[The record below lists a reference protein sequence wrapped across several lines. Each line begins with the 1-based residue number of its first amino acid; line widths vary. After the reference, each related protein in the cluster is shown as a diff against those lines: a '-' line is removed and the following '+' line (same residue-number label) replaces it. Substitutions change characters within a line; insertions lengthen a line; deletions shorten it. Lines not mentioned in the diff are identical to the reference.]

1 MFQLLGLAV
10 LRTALP
16 AEGWFRL
23 SVNRSKNHSVHVA
36 SGSGSDWFKPERV
49 LLVRQQAFRSAISED
64 FTEIQGLAVAA
75 GSQVV
80 CHISAVRKIPHPATF
95 LGSGKVLEITELV
108 KKLAVDVVILDHN
121 ATPVQERNLEQA
133 FHCRVIDRTRL
144 ILDIFALRARTS
156 EGKLQVELA
165 QLNHLATRLV
175 RGWTHLERQRG
186 GLGLRGPGETQLET
200 DRRLIGRRIRTLGRK
215 LEKVRLQRTLR
226 RNQRDRVP
234 IPTVAIVGYTNAGK
248 TTLFNAL
255 SGASGLVVDQLFAT
269 LDPMMRRLDIS
280 GYGPVIVSDTVGFI
294 SRLPHELV
302 DAFHSTLEE
311 VSASQL
317 LLHVIDLLDPEIT
330 ERVEQV
336 ERVLDAIGA
345 GDIPRLRVYNKAD
358 LIEASSF
365 RSLANGGS
373 HRGLRISAS
382 TGKGLKELIE
392 TVGALL
398 GSDRERRMLKIP
410 SDRPR
415 LRAAVYRI
423 AEVADE
429 KVDAEGNWWLELLV
443 DAVAVGRLESQE
455 QFQTGWWQAFGKEST
470 RLNVII

>member
-1 MFQLLGLAV
+1 M
-10 LRTALP
+10 
-16 AEGWFRL
+16 
-23 SVNRSKNHSVHVA
+23 A
-36 SGSGSDWFKPERV
+36 SGFDSDRIKSERV
-49 LLVRQQAFRSAISED
+49 LLVRQQTFRLAVSED
-64 FTEIQGLAVAA
+64 FTEIEGLAVAA

-80 CHISAVRKIPHPATF
+80 AHISAVRKIPHPATF
-95 LGSGKVLEITELV
+95 LGSGKVLEISELV
-108 KKLAVDVVILDHN
+108 DKLAVDVVILDHN

-215 LEKVRLQRTLR
+215 LEKVRLQRALR

-311 VSASQL
+311 VGASQL

-330 ERVEQV
+330 ERVGQV

-365 RSLANGGS
+365 RSFVNGS
-373 HRGLRISAS
+373 SDRGLRISAS
-382 TGKGLKELIE
+382 TGKGLEELVE

>member
-1 MFQLLGLAV
+1 M
-10 LRTALP
+10 
-16 AEGWFRL
+16 
-23 SVNRSKNHSVHVA
+23 
-36 SGSGSDWFKPERV
+36 
-49 LLVRQQAFRSAISED
+49 
-64 FTEIQGLAVAA
+64 
-75 GSQVV
+75 
-80 CHISAVRKIPHPATF
+80 
-95 LGSGKVLEITELV
+95 GSGKVLEISELV
-108 KKLAVDVVILDHN
+108 DKLAVDVVILDHN

-215 LEKVRLQRTLR
+215 LEKVRLQRALR

-330 ERVEQV
+330 ERVGQV

-365 RSLANGGS
+365 RSFVNGSS

-382 TGKGLKELIE
+382 TGKGLEELVE

>member
-1 MFQLLGLAV
+1 M
-10 LRTALP
+10 
-16 AEGWFRL
+16 
-23 SVNRSKNHSVHVA
+23 A
-36 SGSGSDWFKPERV
+36 SGFDSDRIKSERV
-49 LLVRQQAFRSAISED
+49 LLVRQQTFRLAVSED
-64 FTEIQGLAVAA
+64 FTEIEGLAVAA

-80 CHISAVRKIPHPATF
+80 AHISAVRKIPHPATF
-95 LGSGKVLEITELV
+95 LGSGKVVEISELV
-108 KKLAVDVVILDHN
+108 DKLAVDVVILDHN

-215 LEKVRLQRTLR
+215 LEKVRLQRALR

-358 LIEASSF
+358 LIEASSI
-365 RSLANGGS
+365 RSFVNGS
-373 HRGLRISAS
+373 SDRGLRISAS
-382 TGKGLKELIE
+382 TGKGLEELVE

-470 RLNVII
+470 RLNVIT

>member
-1 MFQLLGLAV
+1 M
-10 LRTALP
+10 
-16 AEGWFRL
+16 
-23 SVNRSKNHSVHVA
+23 A
-36 SGSGSDWFKPERV
+36 SGFDSDRIKSERV
-49 LLVRQQAFRSAISED
+49 LLVRQQAFRLAVSED
-64 FTEIQGLAVAA
+64 FTEIEGLAVAA

-80 CHISAVRKIPHPATF
+80 AHISAVRKIPHPASF
-95 LGSGKVLEITELV
+95 LGSGKVLEISELV
-108 KKLAVDVVILDHN
+108 DKLAVDVVILDHN

-133 FHCRVIDRTRL
+133 FRCRVIDRTRL

-200 DRRLIGRRIRTLGRK
+200 DRRLIGRRIKTLGRK

-382 TGKGLKELIE
+382 TGKGLKELVE

-455 QFQTGWWQAFGKEST
+455 QFQTGWWQVFGKEST

>member
-1 MFQLLGLAV
+1 
-10 LRTALP
+10 
-16 AEGWFRL
+16 
-23 SVNRSKNHSVHVA
+23 VNRSKGHSVHVA
-36 SGSGSDWFKPERV
+36 SGFDSDRIKSERV
-49 LLVRQQAFRSAISED
+49 LLVRQQTFRLAVSED
-64 FTEIQGLAVAA
+64 FTEIEGLAVAA

-80 CHISAVRKIPHPATF
+80 AHISAVRKIPHPATF
-95 LGSGKVLEITELV
+95 LGSGKVLEISELV
-108 KKLAVDVVILDHN
+108 DKLAVDVVILDHN

-215 LEKVRLQRTLR
+215 LEKVRLQRALR

-330 ERVEQV
+330 ERVGQV

-365 RSLANGGS
+365 RSFVNGS
-373 HRGLRISAS
+373 SDRGLRISAS
-382 TGKGLKELIE
+382 TGKGLEELVE

-443 DAVAVGRLESQE
+443 DSVTVGRLESQE

>member
-1 MFQLLGLAV
+1 M
-10 LRTALP
+10 
-16 AEGWFRL
+16 
-23 SVNRSKNHSVHVA
+23 A
-36 SGSGSDWFKPERV
+36 SGFDSDQIKSERV
-49 LLVRQQAFRSAISED
+49 LLVRQQTFRLAVSED
-64 FTEIQGLAVAA
+64 FTEIDGLADAA

-80 CHISAVRKIPHPATF
+80 AHISAVRKIPHPATF
-95 LGSGKVLEITELV
+95 LGSGKVLEISELV
-108 KKLAVDVVILDHN
+108 DKLVVDVVILDHN

-215 LEKVRLQRTLR
+215 LEKVRLQRALR

-365 RSLANGGS
+365 RSFVNGSS

-382 TGKGLKELIE
+382 TGKGLEELVE

>member
-1 MFQLLGLAV
+1 M
-10 LRTALP
+10 
-16 AEGWFRL
+16 
-23 SVNRSKNHSVHVA
+23 A
-36 SGSGSDWFKPERV
+36 SGFDSDRIKSERV
-49 LLVRQQAFRSAISED
+49 LLVRQQAFRLAVSED
-64 FTEIQGLAVAA
+64 FTEIEGLAVAA

-80 CHISAVRKIPHPATF
+80 AHISAVRKIPHPATF
-95 LGSGKVLEITELV
+95 LGSGKVVEISELV
-108 KKLAVDVVILDHN
+108 DKLAVDVVILDHN

-215 LEKVRLQRTLR
+215 LEKVRLQRALR

-365 RSLANGGS
+365 RSFVNGGS

-382 TGKGLKELIE
+382 TGKGLEELVE

>member
-1 MFQLLGLAV
+1 M
-10 LRTALP
+10 
-16 AEGWFRL
+16 
-23 SVNRSKNHSVHVA
+23 A
-36 SGSGSDWFKPERV
+36 SGFDSDQIKSERV
-49 LLVRQQAFRSAISED
+49 LLVRQQTFRLAVSED
-64 FTEIQGLAVAA
+64 FTEIEGLAVAA

-80 CHISAVRKIPHPATF
+80 AHISAVRKIPHPATF
-95 LGSGKVLEITELV
+95 LGSGKVLEISELV
-108 KKLAVDVVILDHN
+108 DKLAVDVVILDHN

-215 LEKVRLQRTLR
+215 LEKVRLQRALR

-365 RSLANGGS
+365 RSFVNGSS

-382 TGKGLKELIE
+382 TGKGLEELVE

-415 LRAAVYRI
+415 IRAAVYRI

>member
-1 MFQLLGLAV
+1 
-10 LRTALP
+10 
-16 AEGWFRL
+16 
-23 SVNRSKNHSVHVA
+23 VA
-36 SGSGSDWFKPERV
+36 SGFDSDRIKSERV
-49 LLVRQQAFRSAISED
+49 LLVRQQTFGLAVSED
-64 FTEIQGLAVAA
+64 FTEIEGLAVAA

-80 CHISAVRKIPHPATF
+80 AHISAVRKIPHPATF
-95 LGSGKVLEITELV
+95 LGSGKVVEISELV
-108 KKLAVDVVILDHN
+108 DKLAVDVVILDHN

-215 LEKVRLQRTLR
+215 LEKVRLQRALR

-365 RSLANGGS
+365 RSFVNGS
-373 HRGLRISAS
+373 SDRGLRISAS
-382 TGKGLKELIE
+382 TGKGLEELVE

>member
-1 MFQLLGLAV
+1 M
-10 LRTALP
+10 
-16 AEGWFRL
+16 
-23 SVNRSKNHSVHVA
+23 A
-36 SGSGSDWFKPERV
+36 SGFDSDQIKSERV
-49 LLVRQQAFRSAISED
+49 LLVRQQTFRLAVSED
-64 FTEIQGLAVAA
+64 FTEIEGLAVAA

-80 CHISAVRKIPHPATF
+80 AHISAVRKIPHPATF
-95 LGSGKVLEITELV
+95 LGSGKVLEMTELID
-108 KKLAVDVVILDHN
+108 KLAVDVVILDHN

-215 LEKVRLQRTLR
+215 LEKVRLQRALR

-365 RSLANGGS
+365 RSFVNGSS

-382 TGKGLKELIE
+382 TGKGLEELVE

-455 QFQTGWWQAFGKEST
+455 QFQTGWWQAFGNDST

>member
-1 MFQLLGLAV
+1 M
-10 LRTALP
+10 
-16 AEGWFRL
+16 
-23 SVNRSKNHSVHVA
+23 A
-36 SGSGSDWFKPERV
+36 SGFDSDRIKSERV
-49 LLVRQQAFRSAISED
+49 LLVRQQAFRLAVSED
-64 FTEIQGLAVAA
+64 FTEIEGLAVAA

-80 CHISAVRKIPHPATF
+80 AHISAVRKIPHPATF
-95 LGSGKVLEITELV
+95 LGSGKVFEISELV
-108 KKLAVDVVILDHN
+108 DKLAVDVVILDHN

-365 RSLANGGS
+365 RSFVNGS
-373 HRGLRISAS
+373 SDRGLRISAS
-382 TGKGLKELIE
+382 TGKGLEELIE

>member
-1 MFQLLGLAV
+1 M
-10 LRTALP
+10 
-16 AEGWFRL
+16 
-23 SVNRSKNHSVHVA
+23 A
-36 SGSGSDWFKPERV
+36 SGFDSDQIKSERV
-49 LLVRQQAFRSAISED
+49 LLVRQQTFRLAVSED
-64 FTEIQGLAVAA
+64 FTEIEGLAVAA

-80 CHISAVRKIPHPATF
+80 AHISAVRKIPHPATF
-95 LGSGKVLEITELV
+95 LGSGKVLEISELV
-108 KKLAVDVVILDHN
+108 DKLAVDVVILDHN

-215 LEKVRLQRTLR
+215 LEKVRLQRALR

-255 SGASGLVVDQLFAT
+255 SGASGLVVNQLFAT

-365 RSLANGGS
+365 RSFVNGSS

-382 TGKGLKELIE
+382 TGKGLEELVE

>member
-1 MFQLLGLAV
+1 M
-10 LRTALP
+10 
-16 AEGWFRL
+16 
-23 SVNRSKNHSVHVA
+23 
-36 SGSGSDWFKPERV
+36 
-49 LLVRQQAFRSAISED
+49 LLVRQQAFRLAVSED
-64 FTEIQGLAVAA
+64 FTEIEGLAVAA

-80 CHISAVRKIPHPATF
+80 AHISAVRKIPHPATF
-95 LGSGKVLEITELV
+95 FGSGKVLEISELV
-108 KKLAVDVVILDHN
+108 DKLAVDVVILDHN

-215 LEKVRLQRTLR
+215 LEKVRLQRALR

-330 ERVEQV
+330 ERVGQV

-358 LIEASSF
+358 LIEASSI
-365 RSLANGGS
+365 RSFVNGSS

-382 TGKGLKELIE
+382 TGKGLEELVE

>member
-1 MFQLLGLAV
+1 M
-10 LRTALP
+10 
-16 AEGWFRL
+16 
-23 SVNRSKNHSVHVA
+23 A
-36 SGSGSDWFKPERV
+36 SGSDFDWFKSERV
-49 LLVRQQAFRSAISED
+49 LLVRQQTFRLAVSED
-64 FTEIQGLAVAA
+64 FTEIEGLAVAA

-80 CHISAVRKIPHPATF
+80 AHISAVRKIPHPATF
-95 LGSGKVLEITELV
+95 LGSGKVLEISELV
-108 KKLAVDVVILDHN
+108 DKLAVDVVILDHN

-215 LEKVRLQRTLR
+215 LEKVRLQRALR

-330 ERVEQV
+330 ERVGQV

-358 LIEASSF
+358 LIEASSI
-365 RSLANGGS
+365 RSFVNGS
-373 HRGLRISAS
+373 SDRGLRISAS
-382 TGKGLKELIE
+382 TGKGLEELVE

>member
-1 MFQLLGLAV
+1 LFQVLGLAV
-10 LRTALP
+10 LPTASP
-16 AEGWFRL
+16 PEGWFNL

-36 SGSGSDWFKPERV
+36 SGCDSDWIKAERV
-49 LLVRQQAFRSAISED
+49 LLVRQQAFRSATSED
-64 FTEIQGLAVAA
+64 FSEIEGLAIAA

-80 CHISAVRKIPHPATF
+80 AHISAVRKIPHPATF

-108 KKLAVDVVILDHN
+108 DKLVVDVVILDHS

-215 LEKVRLQRTLR
+215 LDKVRLQRALR

-255 SGASGLVVDQLFAT
+255 CGAGGLVVDQLFAT

-294 SRLPHELV
+294 SKLPHELV

-311 VSASQL
+311 VGASKL

-336 ERVLDAIGA
+336 ERVLDDIGA
-345 GDIPRLRVYNKAD
+345 GEIPRLRVYNKAD
-358 LIEASSF
+358 LIEDSSSKSF
-365 RSLANGGS
+365 VNGS
-373 HRGLRISAS
+373 HNRGLRISAS
-382 TGKGLKELIE
+382 TGKGLEELVG

-415 LRAAVYRI
+415 LRATVYRI
-423 AEVADE
+423 AEVVDE
-429 KVDAEGNWWLELLV
+429 KVDVEGNWWLELLV

-455 QFQTGWWQAFGKEST
+455 QFQTGWWQSVGEDST
-470 RLNVII
+470 RLNVMM

>member
-1 MFQLLGLAV
+1 M
-10 LRTALP
+10 
-16 AEGWFRL
+16 
-23 SVNRSKNHSVHVA
+23 A
-36 SGSGSDWFKPERV
+36 SGFDSDRIKSERV
-49 LLVRQQAFRSAISED
+49 LLVRQQTFRLAVSED
-64 FTEIQGLAVAA
+64 FTEIEGLAVAA

-80 CHISAVRKIPHPATF
+80 AHISAVRKIPHPATF

-108 KKLAVDVVILDHN
+108 DKLAVDVVILDHN

-133 FHCRVIDRTRL
+133 LHCRVIDRTRL

-215 LEKVRLQRTLR
+215 LEKVRLQRALR

-365 RSLANGGS
+365 RSFVNGSS

-382 TGKGLKELIE
+382 TGKGLEELVE

-455 QFQTGWWQAFGKEST
+455 QFQTGWWQAFGNDST

>member
-1 MFQLLGLAV
+1 
-10 LRTALP
+10 
-16 AEGWFRL
+16 
-23 SVNRSKNHSVHVA
+23 VA

-49 LLVRQQAFRSAISED
+49 LLVRQQASRSAISED
-64 FTEIQGLAVAA
+64 FAEIQGLAVAA

-80 CHISAVRKIPHPATF
+80 SHISAVRKIPHPATF

-165 QLNHLATRLV
+165 QLNHLTTRLV

-382 TGKGLKELIE
+382 TGKGLKELVE

>member
-1 MFQLLGLAV
+1 M
-10 LRTALP
+10 
-16 AEGWFRL
+16 
-23 SVNRSKNHSVHVA
+23 A
-36 SGSGSDWFKPERV
+36 SGFDSDRIKSERV
-49 LLVRQQAFRSAISED
+49 LLVRQQTFRLAVSED
-64 FTEIQGLAVAA
+64 FTEIEGLAVAA

-80 CHISAVRKIPHPATF
+80 AHISAVRKIPHPATF
-95 LGSGKVLEITELV
+95 LGSGKVLEISELV
-108 KKLAVDVVILDHN
+108 DKLAVDVVILDHN
-121 ATPVQERNLEQA
+121 ATPVQDRNLEQA

-365 RSLANGGS
+365 RSFANGGS

-382 TGKGLKELIE
+382 TGKGLEELVE

>member
-1 MFQLLGLAV
+1 M
-10 LRTALP
+10 
-16 AEGWFRL
+16 
-23 SVNRSKNHSVHVA
+23 A
-36 SGSGSDWFKPERV
+36 SGFDSDRIKSERV
-49 LLVRQQAFRSAISED
+49 LLVRQQTFRLAVSED
-64 FTEIQGLAVAA
+64 FTEIEGLAVAA

-80 CHISAVRKIPHPATF
+80 AHISAVRKIPHPATF
-95 LGSGKVLEITELV
+95 LGSGKVVEISELV
-108 KKLAVDVVILDHN
+108 DKLAVDVVILDHN

-133 FHCRVIDRTRL
+133 LHCRVIDRTRL

-215 LEKVRLQRTLR
+215 LEKVRLQRALR

-365 RSLANGGS
+365 RSFVNGS
-373 HRGLRISAS
+373 SDRGLRISAS
-382 TGKGLKELIE
+382 TGKGLEELVE

>member
-133 FHCRVIDRTRL
+133 LHCRVIDRTRL

-215 LEKVRLQRTLR
+215 LEKVRQQRALR

-330 ERVEQV
+330 ERVGQV

-358 LIEASSF
+358 LIEASSI
-365 RSLANGGS
+365 RSFVNGS
-373 HRGLRISAS
+373 SDRGLRISAS
-382 TGKGLKELIE
+382 TGKGLEELVE

>member
-1 MFQLLGLAV
+1 M
-10 LRTALP
+10 
-16 AEGWFRL
+16 
-23 SVNRSKNHSVHVA
+23 A
-36 SGSGSDWFKPERV
+36 SGFDSDRIKSERV
-49 LLVRQQAFRSAISED
+49 LLVRQQAFRLAVSED
-64 FTEIQGLAVAA
+64 FTEIEGLAVAA

-80 CHISAVRKIPHPATF
+80 AHISAVRKIPHPATF
-95 LGSGKVLEITELV
+95 LGSGKVVEISELV
-108 KKLAVDVVILDHN
+108 DKLAVDVVILDHN

-215 LEKVRLQRTLR
+215 LEKVRLQRALR

-330 ERVEQV
+330 ERVGQV

-365 RSLANGGS
+365 RSFVNGGS

-382 TGKGLKELIE
+382 TGKGLEELVE

>member
-1 MFQLLGLAV
+1 M
-10 LRTALP
+10 
-16 AEGWFRL
+16 
-23 SVNRSKNHSVHVA
+23 A
-36 SGSGSDWFKPERV
+36 SGFDTDRIKSERV
-49 LLVRQQAFRSAISED
+49 LLVRQQAFRLAVSED
-64 FTEIQGLAVAA
+64 FTEIEGLAVAA

-80 CHISAVRKIPHPATF
+80 AHISAVRKIPHPATF
-95 LGSGKVLEITELV
+95 LGSGKVLEISELV
-108 KKLAVDVVILDHN
+108 DKLAVDVVILDHN

-215 LEKVRLQRTLR
+215 LEKVRLQRALR

-365 RSLANGGS
+365 RSFVNGGS

-382 TGKGLKELIE
+382 TGKGLEELVE

>member
-1 MFQLLGLAV
+1 M
-10 LRTALP
+10 
-16 AEGWFRL
+16 
-23 SVNRSKNHSVHVA
+23 NRSKGHSVRVA
-36 SGSGSDWFKPERV
+36 SGSDWFKSERV
-49 LLVRQQAFRSAISED
+49 LLVRQQTFRLAVSED
-64 FTEIQGLAVAA
+64 FTEIEGLAVAA

-80 CHISAVRKIPHPATF
+80 AHISAVRKIPHPATF
-95 LGSGKVLEITELV
+95 LGSGKVLEISELV
-108 KKLAVDVVILDHN
+108 DKLAVDVVILDHN

-215 LEKVRLQRTLR
+215 LEKVRLQRALR

-330 ERVEQV
+330 ERVGQV

-365 RSLANGGS
+365 RSFVNGS
-373 HRGLRISAS
+373 SDRGLRISAS
-382 TGKGLKELIE
+382 TGKGLEELVE

>member
-1 MFQLLGLAV
+1 M
-10 LRTALP
+10 
-16 AEGWFRL
+16 
-23 SVNRSKNHSVHVA
+23 A
-36 SGSGSDWFKPERV
+36 SGSDSDRFKSERV
-49 LLVRQQAFRSAISED
+49 LLVRQQAFRLAVSGD
-64 FTEIQGLAVAA
+64 FTEIEGLAVAA

-80 CHISAVRKIPHPATF
+80 AHISAVRKIPHPATF
-95 LGSGKVLEITELV
+95 LGSGKVLEISELV
-108 KKLAVDVVILDHN
+108 DKLAVDVVILDHN

-215 LEKVRLQRTLR
+215 LEKVRLQRALR

-365 RSLANGGS
+365 RSFVNGGS

-382 TGKGLKELIE
+382 TGKGLEELVE

>member
-1 MFQLLGLAV
+1 M
-10 LRTALP
+10 
-16 AEGWFRL
+16 
-23 SVNRSKNHSVHVA
+23 A
-36 SGSGSDWFKPERV
+36 SGFDSDQIKSERV
-49 LLVRQQAFRSAISED
+49 LLVRQQTFRLAVSED
-64 FTEIQGLAVAA
+64 FTEIEGLAVAA

-80 CHISAVRKIPHPATF
+80 AHISAVRKIPHPATF
-95 LGSGKVLEITELV
+95 LGSGKVLEISELV
-108 KKLAVDVVILDHN
+108 DKLAVDVVILDHN

-215 LEKVRLQRTLR
+215 LEKVRLQRALR

-358 LIEASSF
+358 LVEASSF
-365 RSLANGGS
+365 RSFVNGSS

-382 TGKGLKELIE
+382 TGKGLEELVE

>member
-1 MFQLLGLAV
+1 M
-10 LRTALP
+10 
-16 AEGWFRL
+16 
-23 SVNRSKNHSVHVA
+23 A
-36 SGSGSDWFKPERV
+36 SGFDSDRIKSERV
-49 LLVRQQAFRSAISED
+49 LLVRQQTFRLAVSED
-64 FTEIQGLAVAA
+64 FTEIEGLAVAA

-80 CHISAVRKIPHPATF
+80 AHISAVRKIPHPATF
-95 LGSGKVLEITELV
+95 LGSGKVVEISELV
-108 KKLAVDVVILDHN
+108 DKLAVDVVILDHN

-215 LEKVRLQRTLR
+215 LEKVRLQRALR

-330 ERVEQV
+330 ERVGQV

-365 RSLANGGS
+365 RSFVNGS
-373 HRGLRISAS
+373 SDRGLRISAS
-382 TGKGLKELIE
+382 TGKGLEELVE

>member
-1 MFQLLGLAV
+1 M
-10 LRTALP
+10 
-16 AEGWFRL
+16 
-23 SVNRSKNHSVHVA
+23 A
-36 SGSGSDWFKPERV
+36 SGSDSDRFKSERV
-49 LLVRQQAFRSAISED
+49 LLVRQQTFRLAVSED
-64 FTEIQGLAVAA
+64 FTEIEGLAVAA

-80 CHISAVRKIPHPATF
+80 AHISAVRKIPHPATF
-95 LGSGKVLEITELV
+95 LGSGKVLEISELV
-108 KKLAVDVVILDHN
+108 DKLAVDVVILDHN

-215 LEKVRLQRTLR
+215 LEKVRLQRALR

-365 RSLANGGS
+365 R
-373 HRGLRISAS
+373 
-382 TGKGLKELIE
+382 
-392 TVGALL
+392 
-398 GSDRERRMLKIP
+398 
-410 SDRPR
+410 
-415 LRAAVYRI
+415 
-423 AEVADE
+423 
-429 KVDAEGNWWLELLV
+429 
-443 DAVAVGRLESQE
+443 
-455 QFQTGWWQAFGKEST
+455 
-470 RLNVII
+470 

>member
-1 MFQLLGLAV
+1 M
-10 LRTALP
+10 
-16 AEGWFRL
+16 
-23 SVNRSKNHSVHVA
+23 SVNRSKGHSVHVA
-36 SGSGSDWFKPERV
+36 SGFDSDRIKSERV
-49 LLVRQQAFRSAISED
+49 LLVRQQTFRLAVSED
-64 FTEIQGLAVAA
+64 FTEIEGLAVAA

-80 CHISAVRKIPHPATF
+80 AHISAVRKIPHPATF
-95 LGSGKVLEITELV
+95 LGSGKVVEISELV
-108 KKLAVDVVILDHN
+108 DKLAVDVVILDHN

-200 DRRLIGRRIRTLGRK
+200 DRRLIGRRIKTLGRK
-215 LEKVRLQRTLR
+215 LEKVRQQRALR

-330 ERVEQV
+330 ERVGQV

-365 RSLANGGS
+365 RSFVNGS
-373 HRGLRISAS
+373 SDRGLRISAS
-382 TGKGLKELIE
+382 TGKGLEELVE

>member
-1 MFQLLGLAV
+1 
-10 LRTALP
+10 
-16 AEGWFRL
+16 
-23 SVNRSKNHSVHVA
+23 VA
-36 SGSGSDWFKPERV
+36 SGFDSDRIKSERV
-49 LLVRQQAFRSAISED
+49 LLVRQQTFRLAVSED
-64 FTEIQGLAVAA
+64 FTEIEGLAVAA

-80 CHISAVRKIPHPATF
+80 AHISAVRKIPHPATF
-95 LGSGKVLEITELV
+95 LGSGKVLEISELV
-108 KKLAVDVVILDHN
+108 DKLAVDVVILDHN

-215 LEKVRLQRTLR
+215 LEKVRQQRALR

-330 ERVEQV
+330 ERVGQV

-358 LIEASSF
+358 LIEASSI
-365 RSLANGGS
+365 RSFVNGS
-373 HRGLRISAS
+373 SDRGLRISAS
-382 TGKGLKELIE
+382 TGKGLEELVE

>member
-1 MFQLLGLAV
+1 M
-10 LRTALP
+10 
-16 AEGWFRL
+16 
-23 SVNRSKNHSVHVA
+23 A
-36 SGSGSDWFKPERV
+36 SGFDSDRIKSERV
-49 LLVRQQAFRSAISED
+49 LLVRQQPFRLAVSED
-64 FTEIQGLAVAA
+64 FTEIEGLAVAA

-80 CHISAVRKIPHPATF
+80 AHISAVRKIPHPATF
-95 LGSGKVLEITELV
+95 LGSGKVLEISELV
-108 KKLAVDVVILDHN
+108 DKLAVDVVILDHN

-215 LEKVRLQRTLR
+215 LEKVRLQRALR

-330 ERVEQV
+330 ERVGQV

-365 RSLANGGS
+365 RSFVNGS
-373 HRGLRISAS
+373 SDRGLRISAS
-382 TGKGLKELIE
+382 TGKGLEELVE

>member
-1 MFQLLGLAV
+1 M
-10 LRTALP
+10 
-16 AEGWFRL
+16 
-23 SVNRSKNHSVHVA
+23 A
-36 SGSGSDWFKPERV
+36 SGFDSDRIKSERV
-49 LLVRQQAFRSAISED
+49 LLVRQQTFRLAVSED
-64 FTEIQGLAVAA
+64 FTEIEGLAVAA

-80 CHISAVRKIPHPATF
+80 AHISAVRKIPHPATF
-95 LGSGKVLEITELV
+95 LGSGKVLEISELV
-108 KKLAVDVVILDHN
+108 DKLAVDVVILDHN

-215 LEKVRLQRTLR
+215 LEKVRLQRALR

-330 ERVEQV
+330 ERVGQV

-358 LIEASSF
+358 LIEASSI
-365 RSLANGGS
+365 RSFVNGS
-373 HRGLRISAS
+373 SDRGLRISAS
-382 TGKGLKELIE
+382 TGKGLEELVE

>member
-1 MFQLLGLAV
+1 M
-10 LRTALP
+10 
-16 AEGWFRL
+16 
-23 SVNRSKNHSVHVA
+23 A
-36 SGSGSDWFKPERV
+36 SGFDSDRIKSERV
-49 LLVRQQAFRSAISED
+49 LLVRQQTFRLAVSED
-64 FTEIQGLAVAA
+64 FTEIEGLAVAA

-80 CHISAVRKIPHPATF
+80 AHISAVRKIPHPATF
-95 LGSGKVLEITELV
+95 LGSGKVLEISELV
-108 KKLAVDVVILDHN
+108 DKLAVDVVILDHN

-215 LEKVRLQRTLR
+215 LEKVRLQRALR

-330 ERVEQV
+330 ERVGQV

-365 RSLANGGS
+365 RSFVNGS
-373 HRGLRISAS
+373 SDRGLRISAS
-382 TGKGLKELIE
+382 TGKGLEELVE

-455 QFQTGWWQAFGKEST
+455 QFQTGWWQTFGKEST

>member
-1 MFQLLGLAV
+1 M
-10 LRTALP
+10 
-16 AEGWFRL
+16 
-23 SVNRSKNHSVHVA
+23 A
-36 SGSGSDWFKPERV
+36 SGFDSDRIKSERV
-49 LLVRQQAFRSAISED
+49 LLVRQQTFRLAVSED
-64 FTEIQGLAVAA
+64 FTEIEGLAVAA

-80 CHISAVRKIPHPATF
+80 AHISAVRKIPHPATF
-95 LGSGKVLEITELV
+95 LGSGKVVEISELV
-108 KKLAVDVVILDHN
+108 DKLAVDVVILDHN

-215 LEKVRLQRTLR
+215 LEKVRQQRALR

-330 ERVEQV
+330 ERVGQV

-358 LIEASSF
+358 LTEASSF
-365 RSLANGGS
+365 RSFVNGS
-373 HRGLRISAS
+373 SDRGLRISAS
-382 TGKGLKELIE
+382 TGKGLEELVE

>member
-1 MFQLLGLAV
+1 
-10 LRTALP
+10 
-16 AEGWFRL
+16 
-23 SVNRSKNHSVHVA
+23 VA
-36 SGSGSDWFKPERV
+36 SGFDSDRIKSERV
-49 LLVRQQAFRSAISED
+49 LLVRQQTFRLAVSED
-64 FTEIQGLAVAA
+64 FTEIEGLAVAA

-80 CHISAVRKIPHPATF
+80 AHISAVRKIPHPATF
-95 LGSGKVLEITELV
+95 LGSGKVVEISELV
-108 KKLAVDVVILDHN
+108 DKLAVDVVILDHN

-215 LEKVRLQRTLR
+215 LEKVRLQRALR

-255 SGASGLVVDQLFAT
+255 SGASGLVVNQLFAT

-358 LIEASSF
+358 LVEASSF
-365 RSLANGGS
+365 RSFVNGSS

-382 TGKGLKELIE
+382 TGKGLEELVE

>member
-1 MFQLLGLAV
+1 M
-10 LRTALP
+10 
-16 AEGWFRL
+16 
-23 SVNRSKNHSVHVA
+23 
-36 SGSGSDWFKPERV
+36 
-49 LLVRQQAFRSAISED
+49 LLVRQQTFRLAVSED
-64 FTEIQGLAVAA
+64 FTEIEGLAVAA

-80 CHISAVRKIPHPATF
+80 AHISAVRKIPHPATF
-95 LGSGKVLEITELV
+95 LGSGKVLEISELV
-108 KKLAVDVVILDHN
+108 DKLAVDVVILDHN

-186 GLGLRGPGETQLET
+186 GRGLRGPGETQLET

-365 RSLANGGS
+365 RSFVNGSS

-382 TGKGLKELIE
+382 TGKGLEELVE

>member
-1 MFQLLGLAV
+1 M
-10 LRTALP
+10 
-16 AEGWFRL
+16 
-23 SVNRSKNHSVHVA
+23 A
-36 SGSGSDWFKPERV
+36 SGFDSDRIKSERV
-49 LLVRQQAFRSAISED
+49 LLVRQQTFRLAVSED
-64 FTEIQGLAVAA
+64 FTEIEGLAVAA

-80 CHISAVRKIPHPATF
+80 AHISAVRKIPHPATF
-95 LGSGKVLEITELV
+95 LGSGKVLEISELV
-108 KKLAVDVVILDHN
+108 DKLAVDVVILDHN

-215 LEKVRLQRTLR
+215 LEKVRLQRALR

-311 VSASQL
+311 VGASQL

-330 ERVEQV
+330 ERVDQV

-365 RSLANGGS
+365 RSFVNGS
-373 HRGLRISAS
+373 SDRGLRISAS
-382 TGKGLKELIE
+382 TGKGLEELVE

>member
-1 MFQLLGLAV
+1 
-10 LRTALP
+10 
-16 AEGWFRL
+16 
-23 SVNRSKNHSVHVA
+23 VA
-36 SGSGSDWFKPERV
+36 SGFDSDRIKSERV
-49 LLVRQQAFRSAISED
+49 LLVRQQTFRLAVSED
-64 FTEIQGLAVAA
+64 FTEIEGLAVAA

-80 CHISAVRKIPHPATF
+80 AHISAVRKIPHPATF
-95 LGSGKVLEITELV
+95 LGSGKVLEISELV
-108 KKLAVDVVILDHN
+108 DKLAVDVVILDHN

-215 LEKVRLQRTLR
+215 LEKVRLQRALR

-330 ERVEQV
+330 ERVGQV

-358 LIEASSF
+358 LIEASSI
-365 RSLANGGS
+365 RSFVNGS
-373 HRGLRISAS
+373 SDRGLRISAS
-382 TGKGLKELIE
+382 TGKGLEELVE

>member
-1 MFQLLGLAV
+1 M
-10 LRTALP
+10 
-16 AEGWFRL
+16 
-23 SVNRSKNHSVHVA
+23 A
-36 SGSGSDWFKPERV
+36 SGFDSDRIKSERV
-49 LLVRQQAFRSAISED
+49 LLVRQQTFRLAVSED
-64 FTEIQGLAVAA
+64 FTEIEGLAVAA

-80 CHISAVRKIPHPATF
+80 AHISAVRKIPHPATF
-95 LGSGKVLEITELV
+95 LGSGKVLEISELV
-108 KKLAVDVVILDHN
+108 DKLAVDVVILDHN

-215 LEKVRLQRTLR
+215 LEKVRLQRALR

-365 RSLANGGS
+365 RSLVNGGS

-382 TGKGLKELIE
+382 TGKGLEELVE

-455 QFQTGWWQAFGKEST
+455 QFQTGWWQAFGNDST